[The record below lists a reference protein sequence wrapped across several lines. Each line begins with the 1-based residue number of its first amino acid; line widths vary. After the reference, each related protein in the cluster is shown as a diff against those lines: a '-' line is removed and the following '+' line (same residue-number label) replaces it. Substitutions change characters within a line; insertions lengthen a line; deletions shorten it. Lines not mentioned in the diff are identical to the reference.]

1 MIFVNSFGIHS
12 LLVFP
17 IIALPG
23 YVLWLIGSCVL
34 TLIGAIIATKCH
46 TAFKGKSIAILGPQG
61 CGKTS
66 FLRILQ
72 AKPYDEKKDN
82 GTSIEDYDSFKTKIG
97 DKEYTIKSGK
107 DIGGGTDFIRLYY
120 KSMINDTD
128 IVVFMF
134 DINEYFNDTEY
145 QEDVIARMDFVWCKL
160 QAKYKDGDIKSK
172 YAVIGTHYDL
182 LPEEESKKALEKL
195 CGSISSREEVTE
207 MLNNNTFLV
216 NLIDH
221 RKDVSECLKNLFK

>member
-17 IIALPG
+17 IVALPG

-34 TLIGAIIATKCH
+34 TAIGAIIATKCH

-66 FLRILQ
+66 FLRFLQ

-82 GTSIEDYDSFKTKIG
+82 GTGVEDYDSFKTKIG
-97 DKEYTIKSGK
+97 GGKEYIIKSGK
-107 DIGGGTDFIRLYY
+107 DIGGGRDFIPFYY
-120 KSMINDTD
+120 ERMINDTD

-134 DINEYFNDTEY
+134 DINEYFNNTEY
-145 QEDVIARMDFVWCKL
+145 QEDVIDRMDFVWRKL
-160 QAKYKDGDIKSK
+160 QHKYKDDDIKSK

-195 CGSISSREEVTE
+195 CGSVSREDFTK

>member
-1 MIFVNSFGIHS
+1 MNFENPFETDSRSKLIKCLIPAAT
-12 LLVFP
+12 LLIMCASKYF
-17 IIALPG
+17 I
-23 YVLWLIGSCVL
+23 
-34 TLIGAIIATKCH
+34 TKYSPV
-46 TAFKGKSIAILGPQG
+46 KKSMAILGPQG

-72 AKPYDEKKDN
+72 DKPYDEKKDN
-82 GTSIEDYDSFKTKIG
+82 GTSIADYDSFKTKIG
-97 DKEYTIKSGK
+97 DKEYIIKSGK

-120 KSMINDTD
+120 ERMINDTD

-145 QEDVIARMDFVWCKL
+145 QKDVIARMDFVWRKL
-160 QAKYKDGDIKSK
+160 QHKYKDDDIKSK

-182 LPEEESKKALEKL
+182 LPEKGRKKALEKL

-216 NLIDH
+216 NLINH
-221 RKDVSECLKNLFK
+221 SEDISKCLKNLFK